1 MHLQQQLELLLCGVG
16 YAAGI
21 ARGRGGGWCKGTPF
35 SDLDEPG
42 GTNGVVGGGG
52 ASPSI
57 GWILSL

>member
-1 MHLQQQLELLLCGVG
+1 MHLQKQLLFRGLE
-16 YAAGI
+16 YTAGTE
-21 ARGRGGGWCKGTPF
+21 RSRGGWCKGIPF
-35 SDLDEPG
+35 SDLEEPG